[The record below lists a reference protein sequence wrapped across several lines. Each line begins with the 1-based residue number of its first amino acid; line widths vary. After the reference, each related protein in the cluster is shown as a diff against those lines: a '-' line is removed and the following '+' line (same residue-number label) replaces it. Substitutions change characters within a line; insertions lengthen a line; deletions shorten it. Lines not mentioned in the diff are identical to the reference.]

1 MEADAKAEQ
10 RSLGEQIKQ
19 IQHEVFLLEIKLRE
33 KDQEVKLN
41 DLKQKELRKQVP
53 HNRLKPLTR
62 DDKSR
67 SYNPRQ
73 GYDARSVDNSSNVY
87 LTSLPTDPQ
96 VSDIEHRLARQR
108 RYSKQPAAYDRKLFI
123 GQN

>member
-10 RSLGEQIKQ
+10 RSLAEQLKKL
-19 IQHEVFLLEIKLRE
+19 QHEVSMLEIKLRE
-33 KDQEVKLN
+33 KDQELKLN

-62 DDKSR
+62 DGKSR
-67 SYNPRQ
+67 KTNAQKY
-73 GYDARSVDNSSNVY
+73 GFDARSVDNASNVY
-87 LTSLPTDPQ
+87 LTSLPTDHA

-108 RYSKQPAAYDRKLFI
+108 RYSKQPDR
-123 GQN
+123 